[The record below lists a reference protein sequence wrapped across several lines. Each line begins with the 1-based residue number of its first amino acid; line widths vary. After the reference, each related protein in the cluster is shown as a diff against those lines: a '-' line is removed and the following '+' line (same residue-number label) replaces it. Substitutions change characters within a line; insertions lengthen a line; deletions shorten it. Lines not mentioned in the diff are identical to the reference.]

1 MPDWLE
7 SAVKEHVERYPRPLP
22 LTSPH
27 RVPTHAYLEKDK
39 TPRAITETRS
49 ETRSETKQ
57 Q

>member
-7 SAVKEHVERYPRPLP
+7 SALKEHVERYHRPLP
-22 LTSPH
+22 ITSHH
-27 RVPTHAYLEKDK
+27 RVSTHAYLEKDK
-39 TPRAITETRS
+39 TPRAITETRN